1 MSHYAAPTSPDR
13 PPGSAALGSATLG
26 HSSGIR
32 SGTVTDT
39 TFLSLPDDWRRESRG
54 SIVPDSSQTLHGLPP
69 NLTPR
74 KGQFNSSPWQRHGK
88 TAPKKNPPCKGTLT
102 CAVPSKWWRHHGA
115 PLQGLLF
122 DNGLNP
128 RRCHGLRVACP
139 FGAETLRL
147 SLGIGMIWAAGR
159 LTASLAALA
168 ADALAIPHAA
178 PPPSHQ

>member
-1 MSHYAAPTSPDR
+1 MLHYAAPTSPDR

-39 TFLSLPDDWRRESRG
+39 TFLSFLDDWRRESRE

-74 KGQFNSSPWQRHGK
+74 EGQFNSSPWQRHGK
-88 TAPKKNPPCKGTLT
+88 TVPKKNTPCKGTLT
-102 CAVPSKWWRHHGA
+102 GAVPSKWWRHHGA
-115 PLQGLLF
+115 PLQGLLL
-122 DNGLNP
+122 DNGSNP

-147 SLGIGMIWAAGR
+147 SLGIGMIWDSGQPV
-159 LTASLAALA
+159 ASLAALA
-168 ADALAIPHAA
+168 ADTPTATHPL
-178 PPPSHQ
+178 PPSHP